1 MTKFNMVER
10 HRKRHCN
17 NDKGDDPEIE
27 IEMKRFRGVEKH
39 KSKRYLGIFANEKTT
54 VKYDVSELI

>member
-27 IEMKRFRGVEKH
+27 MKRFRGVEKH
-39 KSKRYLGIFANEKTT
+39 KSKQYLGIFANEKTT
-54 VKYDVSELI
+54 VSMMLAN

>member
-17 NDKGDDPEIE
+17 NDKGDDRKIE
-27 IEMKRFRGVEKH
+27 IEMKRFREVEKQ
-39 KSKRYLGIFANEKTT
+39 KKENDTSGYLLMKI
-54 VKYDVSELI
+54 LQ